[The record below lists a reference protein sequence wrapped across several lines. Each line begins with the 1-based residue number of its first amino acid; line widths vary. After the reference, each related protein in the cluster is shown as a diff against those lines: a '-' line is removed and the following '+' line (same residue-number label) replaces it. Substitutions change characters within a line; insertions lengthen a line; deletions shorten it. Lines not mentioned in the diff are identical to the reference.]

1 MSNRLEIMRI
11 FCAAAEAGSFKEAA
25 ARLGI
30 SPQAV
35 TRAVKSLENHVGE
48 PLFYRNTRQMRITD
62 YGEQLALKA
71 RESISGIDALF
82 HRSDR
87 QPESDISG
95 VVRITAPT
103 VIGRRFLL
111 PVLSRITADLTGVTI
126 DLRLSDTLVNVVEQ
140 QIDIGIRVGFM
151 RDSSFVA
158 RAVAKMSFLA
168 VGTPALIE
176 RVGRPTSVKT
186 LLDRP
191 TIAMVDKNTGKPWPW
206 YFADDLQFV
215 PRHHTFITDDAETEL
230 GLVLEGHGFG
240 QIGDCLALPHIQA
253 GRLQTILED
262 KTPPPWDLFVYRPQ
276 RGPVP
281 ARIRMVYDRL
291 VEACAAPDFLFPDQ
305 PLRKMK

>member
-11 FCAAAEAGSFKEAA
+11 FCAAAESGSFKEAA

-48 PLFYRNTRQMRITD
+48 PLFYRNTRQMRITEF
-62 YGEQLALKA
+62 GEQLVLKA
-71 RESISGIDALF
+71 RESINGIDALF
-82 HRSDR
+82 RRSDR
-87 QPESDISG
+87 RAEADIAG

-111 PVLSRITADLTGVTI
+111 PALSRITAEFPQIML

-158 RAVAKMSFLA
+158 RAAAKMSFLA
-168 VGTPALIE
+168 VGAPALIE
-176 RVGRPTSVKT
+176 RVGRPASVKA
-186 LLDRP
+186 LLDQP
-191 TIAMVDKNTGKPWPW
+191 TVAMVDKNTGKPWPW
-206 YFADDLQFV
+206 YFSDDLQFV
-215 PRHHTFITDDAETEL
+215 PRRHVFVTDDAEAEL
-230 GLVLEGHGFG
+230 GMVLEGRGFG
-240 QIGDCLALPHIQA
+240 QIADCMALPHIQA
-253 GRLQTILED
+253 GHLVPILED
-262 KTPPPWDLFVYRPQ
+262 RTPPPWDLFVYRPQ

-281 ARIRMVYDRL
+281 ARVRVVYDHL
-291 VEACAAPDFLFPDQ
+291 VEACSAPDFLFPDQ
-305 PLRKMK
+305 PPRKMK